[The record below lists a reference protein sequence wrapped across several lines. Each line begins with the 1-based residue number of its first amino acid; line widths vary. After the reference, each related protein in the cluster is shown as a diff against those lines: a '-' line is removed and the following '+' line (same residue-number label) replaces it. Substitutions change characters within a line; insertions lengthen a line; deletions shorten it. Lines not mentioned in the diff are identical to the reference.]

1 MKVNVLQSQQTNE
14 RSLGEG
20 RTSTSHPRTLPV
32 VGAAAAVSYKETRT
46 LLAEFILTG
55 KVKVWQASSIQ

>member
-1 MKVNVLQSQQTNE
+1 VV
-14 RSLGEG
+14 RCDG
-20 RTSTSHPRTLPV
+20 RLRHNGSFKELPV

-46 LLAEFILTG
+46 SLAEFILTG